1 MAGLRIGREGYS
13 VAEATVEAPAEEPS
27 TPEASPTTEED
38 FGTPEWIVTA
48 LQTSETEATEVQP
61 TADRP
66 DEPDW
71 LAVEEQATEEP
82 TFVSQTEPDTP
93 DWLRDDS
100 EVPPEV
106 GEDEPEVPV
115 WLADTVEAETTAES
129 LPPAPDW
136 MMGLRE
142 ATEAVKAALPPEEAE
157 VLAEDSVAETEEAV
171 LEPAEITSPETDL
184 PWLEGDTGET
194 PDWLQDLDDIPDSP
208 VTPVDEGEP
217 FALPPTIASVKP
229 DKVEDV
235 QKQAPAWLEALRPT
249 EAKMDVVDTPN
260 EAAESTGVLTGLSSW
275 LPAERLATPE
285 ATPFAEGQPDAIYEA
300 ARRFHAIATQVPQP
314 ATLPKPVTRPGQL
327 LGRLTRTGLYLLF
340 IILVALPLL
349 PGLRASDSGRGL
361 AWTEPGGE
369 LSEVLDK
376 QRRQMI
382 SEELGVIDLQ
392 QPESVALVSFDFTP
406 ATQGEMQPLAEAIV
420 GRLRG
425 QGMRLIFISLEPEGA
440 TLAQQMV
447 TKILAEQGET
457 YGQSIINLGYL
468 PGQVAGLRQLVT
480 SETALSSLP
489 DFQDGLTFASGDQP
503 AWADVQKLGQ
513 VDIIVTLAD
522 NPVTARWWVEQLAL
536 ASPNP
541 DDEQFLLA
549 ATSATASPFLQPY
562 RNSNQ
567 LDGLISGING
577 AAAVEATRREFGL
590 ARQMLDSQSL
600 AHLLIIILIAVAT
613 VIGWMPPLITTEPE
627 SAEEE
632 NLPAPASDN
641 EENK

>member
-1 MAGLRIGREGYS
+1 
-13 VAEATVEAPAEEPS
+13 
-27 TPEASPTTEED
+27 
-38 FGTPEWIVTA
+38 
-48 LQTSETEATEVQP
+48 
-61 TADRP
+61 
-66 DEPDW
+66 
-71 LAVEEQATEEP
+71 
-82 TFVSQTEPDTP
+82 
-93 DWLRDDS
+93 
-100 EVPPEV
+100 
-106 GEDEPEVPV
+106 
-115 WLADTVEAETTAES
+115 
-129 LPPAPDW
+129 
-136 MMGLRE
+136 
-142 ATEAVKAALPPEEAE
+142 
-157 VLAEDSVAETEEAV
+157 
-171 LEPAEITSPETDL
+171 
-184 PWLEGDTGET
+184 
-194 PDWLQDLDDIPDSP
+194 
-208 VTPVDEGEP
+208 
-217 FALPPTIASVKP
+217 
-229 DKVEDV
+229 
-235 QKQAPAWLEALRPT
+235 
-249 EAKMDVVDTPN
+249 
-260 EAAESTGVLTGLSSW
+260 
-275 LPAERLATPE
+275 
-285 ATPFAEGQPDAIYEA
+285 
-300 ARRFHAIATQVPQP
+300 
-314 ATLPKPVTRPGQL
+314 
-327 LGRLTRTGLYLLF
+327 
-340 IILVALPLL
+340 
-349 PGLRASDSGRGL
+349 
-361 AWTEPGGE
+361 
-369 LSEVLDK
+369 
-376 QRRQMI
+376 MI

-489 DFQDGLTFASGDQP
+489 DFQDGLTFASGSRP
-503 AWADVQKLGQ
+503 AWADVQNLGQ

-562 RNSNQ
+562 RNSHQ

-613 VIGWMPPLITTEPE
+613 VIGWMPPLTKTEPE
-627 SAEEE
+627 SSEEE
-632 NLPAPASDN
+632 DLSAPASNN